1 MQNLNPQIAFKINEL
16 SDYGYSNGFQFEN
29 GELILRK
36 EVEEQLVEKHYVAEQ
51 VSVEAEYL
59 YEDKGSAVI
68 TFMTNDGE
76 LGYAIDTMDAAGEF
90 PIINYFEALED

>member
-1 MQNLNPQIAFKINEL
+1 MQNLIPQIVLKINEL
-16 SDYGYSNGFQFEN
+16 SDYGYNNNFQFEN
-29 GELILRK
+29 GELVLRK
-36 EVEEQLVEKHYVAEQ
+36 NEEDNQIEKHYVAEQ

-76 LGYAIDTMDAAGEF
+76 LGYAIDTMDATGEF
-90 PIINYFEALED
+90 PLINYFEAIED

>member
-16 SDYGYSNGFQFEN
+16 SDYGYSNNFLFEN
-29 GELILRK
+29 GELVLRR
-36 EVEEQLVEKHYVAEQ
+36 EEDDVKIEKHYVAEQ

-76 LGYAIDTMDAAGEF
+76 LGYAVDTMDATGEF
-90 PIINYFEALED
+90 PLINYFEALED

>member
-1 MQNLNPQIAFKINEL
+1 MQNLNPQIASKINEL
-16 SDYGYSNGFQFEN
+16 SDYGYNNSFQFEN
-29 GELILRK
+29 GELVLRK
-36 EVEEQLVEKHYVAEQ
+36 EIEEQKIEKHYVAEQ

-76 LGYAIDTMDAAGEF
+76 LGYAIDTMDAAGQF
-90 PIINYFEALED
+90 PLICYFEAIED

>member
-1 MQNLNPQIAFKINEL
+1 METLNPQIAFKINEL
-16 SDYGYSNGFQFEN
+16 SDYGYSNNFQFEN
-29 GELILRK
+29 GELVLRK
-36 EVEEQLVEKHYVAEQ
+36 EEDDLQIEKHYIAEQ

-76 LGYAIDTMDAAGEF
+76 LGYAIDTMDATGEF
-90 PIINYFEALED
+90 PLINYFEALED

>member
-1 MQNLNPQIAFKINEL
+1 MQNRIPQIVLKINEL
-16 SDYGYSNGFQFEN
+16 SDYGYNNNFQFEN
-29 GELILRK
+29 GELVLRK
-36 EVEEQLVEKHYVAEQ
+36 NEEDNQIEKHYVAEQ

-76 LGYAIDTMDAAGEF
+76 LGYAIDTMDATGEF
-90 PIINYFEALED
+90 PLINYFEAIED

>member
-16 SDYGYSNGFQFEN
+16 SDYGYSNNFLFEN
-29 GELILRK
+29 GELILRR
-36 EVEEQLVEKHYVAEQ
+36 EEDDIQIEKHYVAEQ

-59 YEDKGSAVI
+59 YEDMKSAVI

-76 LGYAIDTMDAAGEF
+76 LGYAIDTMDATGEF
-90 PIINYFEALED
+90 PLISYFEALED

>member
-16 SDYGYSNGFQFEN
+16 SDYGYSNNFLFED
-29 GELILRK
+29 GELVLRK
-36 EVEEQLVEKHYVAEQ
+36 EEDDTQIEKHYVAEQ

-76 LGYAIDTMDAAGEF
+76 LGYAIDTMDASGEF

>member
-1 MQNLNPQIAFKINEL
+1 MQNLNPQIQFKINEI
-16 SDYGYSNGFQFEN
+16 SEYGYNNNFQFEN
-29 GELILRK
+29 GELVLRK
-36 EVEEQLVEKHYVAEQ
+36 EEEDHQIEKHYVAEQ

-76 LGYAIDTMDAAGEF
+76 LGYAIDTMNSSGQF
-90 PIINYFEALED
+90 PLINYFEAIED

>member
-1 MQNLNPQIAFKINEL
+1 MQNLIPQIAFKINEL
-16 SDYGYSNGFQFEN
+16 SDYGYSNNFLFEN
-29 GELILRK
+29 GELVLRRQ
-36 EVEEQLVEKHYVAEQ
+36 EDEIQIEKHYVAEQ

-76 LGYAIDTMDAAGEF
+76 LGYAIDTMDATGEF
-90 PIINYFEALED
+90 PLINYFEALED

>member
-1 MQNLNPQIAFKINEL
+1 MQNLNPQIQFKINEI
-16 SDYGYSNGFQFEN
+16 SDYGYSNNFQFEN
-29 GELILRK
+29 GELVLRR
-36 EVEEQLVEKHYVAEQ
+36 EEEDHHIEKHYVAEQ

-76 LGYAIDTMDAAGEF
+76 LGYAIDTMNAAGQF
-90 PIINYFEALED
+90 PLINYFEAIED

>member
-1 MQNLNPQIAFKINEL
+1 MQNLIPQIALKINEL
-16 SDYGYSNGFQFEN
+16 SDYGYNNNFQFEN
-29 GELILRK
+29 GELVLRK
-36 EVEEQLVEKHYVAEQ
+36 NDEDHQIEKHYVAEQ

-76 LGYAIDTMDAAGEF
+76 LGYAIDTMDATGEF
-90 PIINYFEALED
+90 PLINYFEAIED

>member
-1 MQNLNPQIAFKINEL
+1 MQNLIPQIAFKINEL
-16 SDYGYSNGFQFEN
+16 SDYGYSNNFLFEN
-29 GELILRK
+29 GELVLRR
-36 EVEEQLVEKHYVAEQ
+36 EEDEIQIEKHYVAEQ

-76 LGYAIDTMDAAGEF
+76 LGYAIDTMDATGEF
-90 PIINYFEALED
+90 PLINYFEALED

>member
-1 MQNLNPQIAFKINEL
+1 MQNLIPQIAFKINEL
-16 SDYGYSNGFQFEN
+16 SDYGYSNNFLFEN
-29 GELILRK
+29 GELVLRK
-36 EVEEQLVEKHYVAEQ
+36 EEDDIQIEKHYVAEQ

-76 LGYAIDTMDAAGEF
+76 LGYAIDTMDASGEF

>member
-1 MQNLNPQIAFKINEL
+1 MQSLNPQILIKISEL
-16 SDYGYSNGFQFEN
+16 SDYGYNNSFQFEN
-29 GELILRK
+29 GELVLRK
-36 EVEEQLVEKHYVAEQ
+36 EVEERKIEKHYVAEQ

-76 LGYAIDTMDAAGEF
+76 LGYAIDTMDPTGQF
-90 PIINYFEALED
+90 PLLKYFEAIEE

>member
-1 MQNLNPQIAFKINEL
+1 MQNLIPQIAFKINEL
-16 SDYGYSNGFQFEN
+16 SDYGYSNNFLFEN
-29 GELILRK
+29 GELVLRR
-36 EVEEQLVEKHYVAEQ
+36 EEEDIQIEKHYVAEQ
-51 VSVEAEYL
+51 ISVEAEYL

-76 LGYAIDTMDAAGEF
+76 LGYAIDTMNASGEF

>member
-16 SDYGYSNGFQFEN
+16 SDYGYKNNFLFEN
-29 GELILRK
+29 GELVLRK
-36 EVEEQLVEKHYVAEQ
+36 EEDDLQIEKHYVAEQ

-76 LGYAIDTMDAAGEF
+76 LGYAIDTMDATGEF
-90 PIINYFEALED
+90 PLINYFEALED

>member
-16 SDYGYSNGFQFEN
+16 SDYGYNNSFQFEN

-36 EVEEQLVEKHYVAEQ
+36 EEEDRKIEKHYVAEQ

-59 YEDKGSAVI
+59 YEDKGSALI

-76 LGYAIDTMDAAGEF
+76 LGYAIDTMDATGQF
-90 PIINYFEALED
+90 PLINYFEAIED

>member
-16 SDYGYSNGFQFEN
+16 SDYGYSNNFLFEN
-29 GELILRK
+29 GELVLRR
-36 EVEEQLVEKHYVAEQ
+36 EVEDVQIEKHYVAEQ

-76 LGYAIDTMDAAGEF
+76 LGYAIDTMDATGEF
-90 PIINYFEALED
+90 PLINYFEALED

>member
-16 SDYGYSNGFQFEN
+16 SDYGYSNNFQFEN
-29 GELILRK
+29 GELVLRR
-36 EVEEQLVEKHYVAEQ
+36 EEDDHQIEKHYIAEQ
-51 VSVEAEYL
+51 ISVEAEYL

-76 LGYAIDTMDAAGEF
+76 MGYAIDTMDATGEF
-90 PIINYFEALED
+90 PLINYFEALED